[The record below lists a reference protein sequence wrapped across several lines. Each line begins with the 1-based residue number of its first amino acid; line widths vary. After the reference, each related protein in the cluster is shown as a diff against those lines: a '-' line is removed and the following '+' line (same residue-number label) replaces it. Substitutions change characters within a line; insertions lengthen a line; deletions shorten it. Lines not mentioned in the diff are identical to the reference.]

1 VSAEIAIT
9 NTTCSAVPLQIEGM
23 TDDGRHLY
31 FRARGRVI
39 TLGVGGDLDEAV
51 GGEQGCYLSLKGCGN
66 YAAGWMPEQLGLD
79 LMEWMF
85 SAYEREQEIQAE
97 ESAS

>member
-1 VSAEIAIT
+1 VSEIAIT

-39 TLGVGGDLDEAV
+39 MLGVGADLAEAV
-51 GGEQGCYLSLKGCGN
+51 GGEHGCYLSLKGCGN
-66 YAAGWMPEQLGLD
+66 YATGWLPEDLGLD
-79 LMEWMF
+79 LMHWMF
-85 SAYEREQEIQAE
+85 SAYEREQETRTA
-97 ESAS
+97 AGA